1 MRNFL
6 GNSLPP
12 CQQELRYF
20 QIAVVASDIT
30 NTIVQQDN
38 LRLATSGV
46 VHVHPSWIHAFA
58 VQPVLLSKS
67 LEASFAPRTFTRSTD
82 SQPQVIHI

>member
-12 CQQELRYF
+12 YQQELRYF

-38 LRLATSGV
+38 LRLPITG
-46 VHVHPSWIHAFA
+46 VHVHPYPHLCCAA
-58 VQPVLLSKS
+58 C
-67 LEASFAPRTFTRSTD
+67 AP
-82 SQPQVIHI
+82 PQ